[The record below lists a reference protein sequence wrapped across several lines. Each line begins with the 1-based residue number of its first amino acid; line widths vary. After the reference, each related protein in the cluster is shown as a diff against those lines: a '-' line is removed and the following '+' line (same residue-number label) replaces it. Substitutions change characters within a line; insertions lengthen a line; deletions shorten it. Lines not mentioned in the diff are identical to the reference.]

1 MSGEMA
7 SASGDTLFR
16 DSGSGGLPRRPQAP
30 RTVAPWRR
38 NRKGLDARDLW
49 RFPGARAAAYAVIAY
64 LYIPILVLVVL
75 SFNAS
80 DSSLAR
86 WQGFTTHWYAMVAA
100 DNNMMSSIW
109 SSLIVASCAAPI
121 GTVIAT
127 LAALGTTRTRFRGK
141 LAIEALIGLPLIVPD
156 IVAAIAILLLFVMI
170 GIKLGLV
177 SLVLAHTVFAIPIA
191 YLPIRA
197 RLEGLDP
204 SLAEAAA
211 DLYATPWQSLRRII
225 LPLIWPG
232 ILSGA
237 MLAFIGSLGDVVISY
252 FVSGPGS
259 TTLPVYVFS
268 MVRMGVTPTVNA
280 VSALLVGASVSL
292 LTLSYLLGR
301 RSG

>member
-1 MSGEMA
+1 VSEVLSGRAKDGAREIAARASGEW
-7 SASGDTLFR
+7 
-16 DSGSGGLPRRPQAP
+16 PRRAPQRAAAI
-30 RTVAPWRR
+30 RSW
-38 NRKGLDARDLW
+38 DLW
-49 RFPGARAAAYAVIAY
+49 RFPGTRAAAYAVLAY
-64 LYIPILVLVVL
+64 LYLPILVLVVL

-86 WQGFTTHWYAMVAA
+86 WQGFSTHWYAMVVA
-100 DNNMMSSIW
+100 DGNMMNSLKN
-109 SSLIVASCAAPI
+109 SLIVALSAAPT

-127 LAALGTTRTRFRGK
+127 LAALATSRARFRGK
-141 LAIEALIGLPLIVPD
+141 LAVEALIGLPLIVPD
-156 IVAAIAILLLFVMI
+156 IVAAIAILLFFVLI
-170 GIKLGLV
+170 GIKLGLT
-177 SLVLAHTVFAIPIA
+177 SLILAHTVFAVPIA

-211 DLYATPWQSLRRII
+211 DLYANAWQSLRCVI

-232 ILSGA
+232 ILSGL

-280 VSALLVGASVSL
+280 VSALLIAASVSL
-292 LTLSYLLGR
+292 LSLSYLLGR
-301 RSG
+301 RFG

>member
-1 MSGEMA
+1 M
-7 SASGDTLFR
+7 T
-16 DSGSGGLPRRPQAP
+16 GS
-30 RTVAPWRR
+30 
-38 NRKGLDARDLW
+38 RDLW
-49 RFPGARAAAYAVIAY
+49 QFPGTKTAAFAVIVY
-64 LYIPILVLVVL
+64 LYLPILVLIVL

-86 WQGFTTHWYAMVAA
+86 WEGFSTHWYAMVAA
-100 DNNMMSSIW
+100 DDNMLNAIRNSG
-109 SSLIVASCAAPI
+109 IVAC
-121 GTVIAT
+121 IAT
-127 LAALGTTRTRFRGK
+127 LFGTAIATAAALGTARTRFRGQTVV
-141 LAIEALIGLPLIVPD
+141 EALIGLPLIVPD
-156 IVAAIAILLLFVMI
+156 IVAAIAILLFFVMI
-170 GIKLGLV
+170 GIKLGLI

-211 DLYATPWQSLRRII
+211 DLYATPLQSLRRVI

-232 ILSGA
+232 ILSGL

-280 VSALLVGASVSL
+280 VSALLIAASMSL
-292 LTLSYLLGR
+292 LSLSYLLGR
-301 RSG
+301 RFG

>member
-1 MSGEMA
+1 VTSAGE
-7 SASGDTLFR
+7 
-16 DSGSGGLPRRPQAP
+16 
-30 RTVAPWRR
+30 
-38 NRKGLDARDLW
+38 LW
-49 RFPGARAAAYAVIAY
+49 RFPGTRAAAFAVLAY
-64 LYIPILVLVVL
+64 LYLPITVLIVL

-86 WQGFTTHWYAMVAA
+86 WEGFSTHWYAVAA
-100 DNNMMSSIW
+100 ADENMVHAIEI
-109 SSLIVASCAAPI
+109 SLTVACAATLF
-121 GTVIAT
+121 GTVVAT
-127 LAALGTTRTRFRGK
+127 LAALATTRTRVRGQV
-141 LAIEALIGLPLIVPD
+141 AIEALLALPLVVPD
-156 IVAAIAILLLFVMI
+156 IVAAIAILLFFVMV
-170 GIKLGLV
+170 GVKLGLM
-177 SLVLAHTVFAIPIA
+177 SLILAHSVFTIPIA

-204 SLAEAAA
+204 ALAEAAA
-211 DLYATPWQSLRRII
+211 DLYANPWQSLRRII

-237 MLAFIGSLGDVVISY
+237 MLAFIGSLGDVVVSY

-280 VSALLVGASVSL
+280 VSTLLLAASASL

-301 RSG
+301 RFN